1 MADMFDKEE
10 LSIIGGLFPNTLAIA
25 NAEKQAL
32 QDASYKRFS
41 NAAGPQNPFGG
52 LAGLQGMFGT
62 AAGQEI
68 QGTLGY
74 QSPVTQV
81 ASLREQAA
89 QQFDTN
95 TSEGLMQMAQ
105 FLNKAG
111 DAAGARQAV
120 MVAQGQQQAG
130 ATLAKTQAELQ
141 KTTAQAGVEQQKLA
155 NETAFR
161 EELSKIPNPQPE
173 DIIRLATRY
182 GGIDKV
188 MGVLQSSM
196 DKQAMLEFRRAV
208 LAQKEGNN
216 YTPAQKVADMKFG
229 ADYNNF
235 VAGGGISTIKTQL
248 DNLDKA
254 ITILEK
260 NPNSTGKAVGLADK
274 TGTLS
279 YVSPTAAEAKDLVGG
294 VVQSNLRA
302 VLGGQFAQKE
312 GEQLLARAYN
322 PAQPTKDNLDRLK
335 TLRTQIKTAA
345 DSKIQAVQYFETTG
359 SLKGFQGSAYSG
371 TAADIANDTN
381 KDPLGLRK

>member
-1 MADMFDKEE
+1 MFDKEE
-10 LSIIGGLFPNTLAIA
+10 LGIVGSLFGTTP
-25 NAEKQAL
+25 EAL
-32 QDASYKRFS
+32 QLARENTAYTRGVGAGANPSGAILGQAGMFAERG
-41 NAAGPQNPFGG
+41 AAG
-52 LAGLQGMFGT
+52 LRGML
-62 AAGQEI
+62 GQ
-68 QGTLGY
+68 
-74 QSPVTQV
+74 QSPEEQV
-81 ASLREQAA
+81 LNLRKQAA
-89 QQFDTN
+89 QQFNPNSPD
-95 TSEGLMQMAQ
+95 GLAQIAQ
-105 FLNKAG
+105 FLNQNG
-111 DAAGARQAV
+111 DSAGARQAV
-120 MVAQGQQQAG
+120 MLAQGQRQR
-130 ATLAKTQAELQ
+130 QAEFQ
-141 KTTAQAGVEQQKLA
+141 KTTAQAGVEQQKLT
-155 NETAFR
+155 NENAFR

-196 DKQAMLEFRRAV
+196 DKQSMLEFRRAV
-208 LAQKEGNN
+208 LAQKEGDK
-216 YTPAQKVADMKFG
+216 YTPAQKAADMKFG

-235 VAGGGISTIKTQL
+235 VAGGGISTVKTQL

-279 YVSPTAAEAKDLVGG
+279 YVSPIAAEAKDLVGG

-345 DSKIQAVQYFETTG
+345 DSKIQAVQYFETNG
-359 SLKGFQGSAYSG
+359 SLKGFQGSTYSG
-371 TAADIANDTN
+371 TASDITNETN

>member
-10 LSIIGGLFPNTLAIA
+10 LGIVGSLFGTTPEALQLARENVAYTRGVGAGTNPSGAILGQAGMFAERGAAGLRGALGQQSPEEQVLNLR
-25 NAEKQAL
+25 KQA
-32 QDASYKRFS
+32 Q
-41 NAAGPQNPFGG
+41 
-52 LAGLQGMFGT
+52 
-62 AAGQEI
+62 
-68 QGTLGY
+68 
-74 QSPVTQV
+74 
-81 ASLREQAA
+81 

-95 TSEGLMQMAQ
+95 TPQGLSQAAQ
-105 FLNKAG
+105 FLNQQG
-111 DAAGARQAV
+111 DAVGARQMV
-120 MVAQGQQQAG
+120 MLAQGQMQRQAD
-130 ATLAKTQAELQ
+130 LA

-155 NETAFR
+155 NEKAFR
-161 EELSKIPNPQPE
+161 DELSQIPNPQPE
-173 DIIRLATRY
+173 DILRLATKY

-188 MGVLQSSM
+188 MGVLSSSM
-196 DKQAMLEFRRAV
+196 DKQAMLEFRRAM

-235 VAGGGISTIKTQL
+235 VAGGGISTVKTQL

-345 DSKIQAVQYFETTG
+345 DAKIQAVQYFETTG

-371 TAADIANDTN
+371 TAADIASDTN